1 MRRKTNISDRQ
12 HAFVE
17 LEQSGLLKEAPAP
30 QGSLSDTDMNPGT
43 DMNCHNIDA
52 FSGSQSRHG
61 FGRPRAKAY
70 LKRARAE
77 LDEASESELKRLRV
91 SIHFFQRQR

>member
-1 MRRKTNISDRQ
+1 M
-12 HAFVE
+12 
-17 LEQSGLLKEAPAP
+17 EAPAP

-52 FSGSQSRHG
+52 ASGSQSRPGH
-61 FGRPRAKAY
+61 GRPRAKAY

-77 LDEASESELKRLRV
+77 LDESSQSELKRLRV
-91 SIHFFQRQR
+91 SIHFAQR